1 MSKNFVVT
9 INGSKKSVN
18 IINGSEALLDN
29 KSVDYELI
37 KIKSQNYLLR
47 INNYFYEICTEK
59 IDNNEYSLFVNGYK
73 VETISRTEL
82 QERAATLINA
92 ATISYNHKV
101 EIKAPMPGLIIK
113 IKKNIGESINQGESI
128 LILEAMK
135 MENDL
140 KAPVSGVVKDISV
153 AEGNAVEKGDIL
165 FSIK

>member
-165 FSIK
+165 FSIE

>member
-1 MSKNFVVT
+1 MSKNFVIT
-9 INGSKKSVN
+9 INGSKKSVK

-37 KIKSQNYLLR
+37 KMKSQNYLLR
-47 INNYFYEICTEK
+47 INNYFYEICTDK

-92 ATISYNHKV
+92 ATISSNHKV

-113 IKKNIGESINQGESI
+113 IKKSIGESINEGESI

-140 KAPVSGVVKDISV
+140 KAPVSGVVKEISV
-153 AEGNAVEKGDIL
+153 AEGSAVEKGDIL
-165 FSIK
+165 FSIE

>member
-18 IINGSEALLDN
+18 IINGNKALLDN
-29 KSVDYELI
+29 RSLEYELI

-59 IDNNEYSLFVNGYK
+59 IDNNKYSLFVNGNK
-73 VETISRTEL
+73 IETISRTEL

-92 ATISYNHKV
+92 ATISSNHKV
-101 EIKAPMPGLIIK
+101 DIKAPMPGLIIK
-113 IKKNIGESINQGESI
+113 IKKSIGEAINQGESV

-140 KAPVSGVVKDISV
+140 KAPVSGVVKEVPV

-165 FSIK
+165 FSIE